1 MQGRREG
8 MPPEKRTRCVRGKA
22 MGALTMVALTVNF
35 ASMDAS
41 AGGVGFTKSWP
52 RSMIGN

>member
-8 MPPEKRTRCVRGKA
+8 MPPEKRTRCARGKA
-22 MGALTMVALTVNF
+22 MGALTVVALAANF